1 MADYNFKEVEPK
13 WQKYWDEHSVFKV
26 AIDIEKPKYYCL
38 DMFPYP
44 SGAGLHVGHPLG
56 YIATDIISRYKR
68 LKGFNVLH
76 PMGFDSFGL
85 PAEQY
90 AIQTGQHPSITTHKN
105 IIRYK
110 EQLKSLGFSY
120 DWSRELRTSD
130 SSFYRWT
137 QWIFKLLYNSW
148 YNLANDQAESIDT
161 LTAHFQ
167 KSGNIGVALVG
178 DQKIDSFS
186 SKDWNHFSFEE
197 KETVLTKYRLT
208 YLAETMVNWC
218 AELGT
223 VLSNDEVK
231 DGYSERGGHPVVK
244 KKMSQWNMRISAY
257 ADRLL
262 TGLNKIDWPDA
273 IKDMQRNWIGKS
285 IGAEIDFNFEQSK
298 DFIKVFTTR
307 VDTIFGVTFLVIAPE
322 NDLTLKLTTPDQSH
336 AVTTYVEAT
345 KAKSERDRISNVKQV
360 SGVFT
365 GSYVLH
371 PFTGQKVPVWIA
383 DYVLSGY
390 GTGAV
395 MAVPSGDQ
403 RDFDFAKKYKL
414 PITQIIDAQII
425 TKTEADPT
433 KDGKMINSDF
443 LNGLKPK
450 DAMLKSIEALE
461 KISMGT
467 AKVNYRIRDAI
478 FGRQRYW
485 GEPIPVKYKN
495 NYPELLKEAVL
506 PLVLPEVDKYL
517 PTADGAPPLGRAK
530 DWCDEHQNPY
540 ELTTMP
546 GWAGSSWYFFRYM
559 DPHNDKDFASTKALD
574 YWESVDLYVGGP
586 EHATGHLLYSRFWT
600 KFLYDRGYINVDEYA
615 KKLVNQGMIQGRSNF
630 VYRVKNKNIYVSEG
644 LRNQYDTYPLNV
656 DVNIVKDD
664 ILDIEGF
671 KSFRSDAKN
680 AKFILE
686 DGKYICGWE
695 VEKMSKSKFNVV
707 NPDIL
712 IEKYGADTL
721 RMYEMFLGPI
731 EHSKPWN
738 TNGIEGVFKFVRKF
752 WNLFHNDD
760 DLFEVSKAQPSKEE
774 FKILHQLIKKIE
786 DDIEQFSLNTS
797 ISNFMI
803 ATNELVQL
811 KCNKREILEPIT
823 ILIAPYAPHLSE
835 EIWKKLDG
843 KHSIFNATFP
853 LFNASYLIEDSFEYP
868 ISVNGK
874 MRAKLSFPLDT
885 PAIEIEQA
893 VLNHTIMKKWLDGK
907 PPKKVI
913 IIPRKIVN
921 VVI

>member
-13 WQKYWDEHSVFKV
+13 WQKYWNENSVFKV

-56 YIATDIISRYKR
+56 YIATDIISRYKK

-90 AIQTGQHPSITTHKN
+90 AIQTGQHPSITTHNN

-130 SSFYRWT
+130 PSFYRWT

-148 YNLANDQAESIDT
+148 YNVANDQAESIDT
-161 LTAHFQ
+161 LTAQFL
-167 KSGNIGVALVG
+167 KNGNIGVALVG

-186 SKDWNHFSFEE
+186 SKDWKHFSFEE

-208 YLAETMVNWC
+208 YLAETTVNWC

-231 DGYSERGGHPVVK
+231 DGYSERGGHSVVK
-244 KKMSQWNMRISAY
+244 KNMPQWNMRISAY

-285 IGAEIDFNFEQSK
+285 IGAEINFNLEHSK

-307 VDTIFGVTFLVIAPE
+307 VDTIFGVTFLVVAPE
-322 NDLTLKLTTPDQSH
+322 SDLTLRLTTSDQSH
-336 AVTTYVEAT
+336 AVTSYVEAT

-414 PITQIIDAQII
+414 PINQIIDAQII
-425 TKTEADPT
+425 TETEADPT

-443 LNGLKPK
+443 LNGLNPK
-450 DAMLKSIEALE
+450 DAMLKGIEALE
-461 KISMGT
+461 KIAMGT

-495 NYPELLKEAVL
+495 NHPELLEEAAL

-530 DWCDEHQNPY
+530 DWYDEYQNPY

-600 KFLYDRGYINVDEYA
+600 KFLYDRGYIKVDEYA
-615 KKLVNQGMIQGRSNF
+615 KKLINQGMIQGRSNF
-630 VYRVKNKNIYVSEG
+630 VYRVKNENIYVSEG
-644 LRNQYDTYPLNV
+644 LKNQYDTYPLNV

-671 KSFRSDAKN
+671 KSFISDAKN

-760 DLFEVSKAQPSKEE
+760 DLFEVSEAQPSKEE

-811 KCNKREILEPIT
+811 KCNKRQILEPIT

-843 KHSIFNATFP
+843 KHSIFNTTFP
-853 LFNASYLIEDSFEYP
+853 LFDASYLIEDSFEYP

-874 MRAKLSFPLDT
+874 MRAKLSFPLNV
-885 PAIEIEQA
+885 PVIEMEQA
-893 VLNHTIMKKWLDGK
+893 VLNHTIIKKWLDGK
-907 PPKKVI
+907 SPKKI
-913 IIPRKIVN
+913 IIVPKKIVN
-921 VVI
+921 IVI